1 MSIASRLV
9 VYETRA
15 RLAFL
20 SISICVLSGSKAS
33 FVYVS
38 VVSDLALEIPFY
50 HYYSLIKW

>member
-50 HYYSLIKW
+50 HYYSLVKW